1 MAGIGK
7 AIKGFGKALKKAKRE
22 IKKTPPVRKEIK
34 AVGKGALI
42 GGVIVSG
49 MEYKKR
55 KARGDYKKSKTD
67 VPEEI
72 TALVTGMRKVSKNQK
87 KFNLSGWL
95 DDTVEQ
101 AERLDEAV
109 PVLVVK
115 RPGRGAKS
123 LDDTYAVMRLCDL
136 VCLLQD
142 AGYT

>member
-1 MAGIGK
+1 MSNPSK
-7 AIKGFGKALKKAKRE
+7 QKGTAFETL
-22 IKKTPPVRKEIK
+22 VKEYLCSWGFQS
-34 AVGKGALI
+34 VH
-42 GGVIVSG
+42 
-49 MEYKKR
+49 R
-55 KARGDYKKSKTD
+55 
-67 VPEEI
+67 
-72 TALVTGMRKVSKNQK
+72 TALSGGYDTGDINGIVHADNDRQVAIQCKNQK

-95 DDTVEQ
+95 DDTVKL

>member
-1 MAGIGK
+1 MSNPSKQKGTSFETL
-7 AIKGFGKALKKAKRE
+7 IKEYLQKCGFQSVYR
-22 IKKTPPVRKEIK
+22 
-34 AVGKGALI
+34 
-42 GGVIVSG
+42 
-49 MEYKKR
+49 
-55 KARGDYKKSKTD
+55 
-67 VPEEI
+67 
-72 TALVTGMRKVSKNQK
+72 TALSGGYDTGDINGVTHSETDRQVSVQCKNQK

-95 DDTVEQ
+95 DATVEQ

>member
-1 MAGIGK
+1 MSNPSKQKGTSFETL
-7 AIKGFGKALKKAKRE
+7 IKEYLQHGGFLSAHR
-22 IKKTPPVRKEIK
+22 
-34 AVGKGALI
+34 
-42 GGVIVSG
+42 
-49 MEYKKR
+49 
-55 KARGDYKKSKTD
+55 
-67 VPEEI
+67 
-72 TALVTGMRKVSKNQK
+72 TALSGGYDTGDINGIAHTETDRQVSIQCKNQK

>member
-1 MAGIGK
+1 MSNPSKQKGTAFETLIRDYLHSWGFQSARRTALSGGYDTGDINGIGN
-7 AIKGFGKALKKAKRE
+7 ADTGQQ
-22 IKKTPPVRKEIK
+22 V
-34 AVGKGALI
+34 AVQC
-42 GGVIVSG
+42 
-49 MEYKKR
+49 
-55 KARGDYKKSKTD
+55 
-67 VPEEI
+67 
-72 TALVTGMRKVSKNQK
+72 KNQK